1 MHIIKKLLMLLP
13 VFLGACDPV
22 TISMAIKG
30 AEEAETLIKDA
41 QAPTPPADKK

>member
-1 MHIIKKLLMLLP
+1 MRKLLFLLP
-13 VFLGACDPV
+13 VLLGACDPV
-22 TISMAIKG
+22 TISMAVKG

>member
-1 MHIIKKLLMLLP
+1 MRALLLLLP

-22 TISMAIKG
+22 TISMAVKG